1 MVETPYF
8 AEVLGGISFLVVAF
22 LLLRRA
28 SRTGAASDRLLGVA
42 FLLMGTSYVFS
53 EAPYAFQL
61 ESLLAPFSLIGRI
74 IYAVSVIGIAVFTLR
89 VLQSDESWTRWLVYS
104 SALLAAGGIGL
115 TVLEEDWGGF
125 QPLRGHGFWLE
136 WVGLLVPFV
145 WMGLAAF
152 AQFGKTRKR
161 VRMGLAD
168 PLLSSHFLLLSL
180 FGFFHACGFFVEAA
194 IYIIF
199 ESQGQWTA
207 AMDVSYAAFD
217 MLSALAVW
225 LAFFPPV
232 FYRNW
237 IGSTTAVEGS
247 QNI

>member
-1 MVETPYF
+1 VVEIPYL
-8 AEVLGGISFLVVAF
+8 AEALSGLLFLVVAF

-28 SRTGAASDRLLGVA
+28 SRTGAGSERLLGVA

-61 ESLLAPFSLIGRI
+61 ESVLAPFSLIGRI
-74 IYAVSVIGIAVFTLR
+74 TYAVGVIGIAVFTLR

-104 SALLAAGGIGL
+104 SALLAAAGIGL
-115 TVLEEDWGGF
+115 TVLEEDWAGF
-125 QPLRGHGFWLE
+125 KPLRGYGFWLE

-152 AQFGKTRKR
+152 AQFGKARER
-161 VRMGLAD
+161 ARMGLGD
-168 PLLSSHFLLLSL
+168 PLLSSRFLLLGVFGL
-180 FGFFHACGFFVEAA
+180 FQTCGFFVEAA

-199 ESQGQWTA
+199 ESQRQWTI
-207 AMDVSYAAFD
+207 AMDVAYAATD
-217 MLSALAVW
+217 ILSAFAVW

-232 FYRNW
+232 FYRSW
-237 IGSTTAVEGS
+237 IGSTTVAKGS